1 MPDIDARIFTFAL
14 HGFLFFG
21 AANLTVELMT
31 SFILL
36 CKKLK
41 ATVRAPYDLQS
52 GTLKPG
58 RLVDSSESEKLNA
71 TVLNRLLA
79 LTPNDRQIINSIL
92 DKLSNRRL
100 EDIGTT
106 STHTADSQ
114 EPEYLGWVR
123 VSRNVSSSDLTH

>member
-21 AANLTVELMT
+21 AANLTIELMT

-41 ATVRAPYDLQS
+41 ATVQAPYDLKS

-58 RLVDSSESEKLNA
+58 CLVDSSEIPKLNA

-79 LTPNDRQIINSIL
+79 LTPEDRQIINSIL
-92 DKLSNRRL
+92 DTLSNRRL
-100 EDIGTT
+100 DDIGNI
-106 STHTADSQ
+106 SNHASDSE

-123 VSRNVSSSDLTH
+123 VSRNLTH